1 MKIKLALLDSD
12 QNYLNRIVTAFN
24 IKYADK
30 LEIYSFTK
38 LESAMAAL
46 EPSRIDV
53 LVASDT
59 FVVESS
65 ALPKRC
71 QLAYFV
77 ESADVDSVN
86 DQAGHL
92 QIPEGGPDLPADP
105 QHLFRVRRERLRAEA
120 GG

>member
-77 ESADVDSVN
+77 ESADVDSV
-86 DQAGHL
+86 HL